1 MKALSAEWTTS
12 SYGFN
17 SKYQI
22 KEQLEHLITK
32 TNYFH
37 PLSYVDTEEL
47 DQQTQLQV
55 SSFIDFVRER
65 WQQLKAGQAAKQ
77 EIVEF
82 YLASNDEYTKES
94 KQVLSLVM
102 ERLDISK
109 AYVSQVKRAREFRN
123 EMALTRIH
131 GFIAEHPV
139 TVQYQMS
146 KLSIEEIDAKQKT
159 GHHFSKRELEARFTR
174 VNNDA
179 PKPPTDKQVR
189 EQELLEKYQGV
200 KYLDNFP
207 KAAEVY
213 DSKPS
218 NAAVFAAAMRIIADQ
233 SFKNP
238 QWVASLRHLRSLID
252 TYLDKPVYRQ

>member
-1 MKALSAEWTTS
+1 M
-12 SYGFN
+12 
-17 SKYQI
+17 
-22 KEQLEHLITK
+22 EHLITK

-55 SSFIDFVRER
+55 SSFLDFVRER

-82 YLASNDEYTKES
+82 YLASTDEYTKES

-123 EMALTRIH
+123 EMVHTRIH
-131 GFIAEHPV
+131 GFITEHPV
-139 TVQYQMS
+139 TLQYQMS
-146 KLSIEEIDAKQKT
+146 KLPFEEIDAKRET

-179 PKPPTDKQVR
+179 PKQPTDKQAR

-207 KAAEVY
+207 QAAEVY
-213 DSKPS
+213 DGRPS
-218 NAAVFAAAMRIIADQ
+218 NAAVFAAAMRIIADRKYRDPKWEQ
-233 SFKNP
+233 H
-238 QWVASLRHLRSLID
+238 LLHLRFLINE
-252 TYLDKPVYRQ
+252 YLDKPVYRP